1 MATSTWL
8 AGFQM
13 TTVEV
18 TDLIAGSAYIQCFL
32 PGPSLWKKYANPG
45 LDRFSLSLAASI
57 FLSSPELVLDRYSSR
72 GCVVHNNIICILR
85 SPWLELREDK
95 VSSSLCTETWRSKEK
110 TRAIQTAQ
118 LCPVLDYISSGSHSW
133 GKKTAENLEG
143 RWLKSSK
150 IRPLKKC

>member
-18 TDLIAGSAYIQCFL
+18 TDLIAGSAYIQYFL

-57 FLSSPELVLDRYSSR
+57 FL
-72 GCVVHNNIICILR
+72 
-85 SPWLELREDK
+85 
-95 VSSSLCTETWRSKEK
+95 
-110 TRAIQTAQ
+110 RAVQ
-118 LCPVLDYISSGSHSW
+118 
-133 GKKTAENLEG
+133 NLFLTG
-143 RWLKSSK
+143 IHLGAV
-150 IRPLKKC
+150 